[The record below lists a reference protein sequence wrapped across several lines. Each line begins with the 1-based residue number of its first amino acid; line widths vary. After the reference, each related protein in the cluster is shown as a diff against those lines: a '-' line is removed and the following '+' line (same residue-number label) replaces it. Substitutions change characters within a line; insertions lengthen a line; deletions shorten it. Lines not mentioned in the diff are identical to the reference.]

1 MSNNANMKEGL
12 NQPPINDLEKKA
24 GCRYLLVSA
33 VSRRAR
39 QLMDEN
45 LRRDDKSASMRISDN
60 EALDEA
66 IEEFFNDEYKVV
78 QTGGQQ
84 D

>member
-1 MSNNANMKEGL
+1 M
-12 NQPPINDLEKKA
+12 
-24 GCRYLLVSA
+24 
-33 VSRRAR
+33 
-39 QLMDEN
+39 
-45 LRRDDKSASMRISDN
+45 RRDDKSASMRISDN

>member
-1 MSNNANMKEGL
+1 MLNN
-12 NQPPINDLEKKA
+12 PPINELEKKA

-33 VSRRAR
+33 VSKRAR
-39 QLMDEN
+39 ALMDEKKGDREN
-45 LRRDDKSASMRISDN
+45 KIPGIFDN

-66 IEEFFNDEYKVV
+66 IEEFYHDEYTIICEE
-78 QTGGQQ
+78 QN